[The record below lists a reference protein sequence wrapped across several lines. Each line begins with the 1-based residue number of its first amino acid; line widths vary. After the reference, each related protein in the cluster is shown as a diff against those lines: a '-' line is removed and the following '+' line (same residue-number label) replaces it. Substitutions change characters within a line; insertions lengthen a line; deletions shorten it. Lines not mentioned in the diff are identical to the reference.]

1 MKIRSEQLD
10 LIRFLGKVLDR
21 SLESRPLLHFYD
33 GKCFVRGEDVRA
45 LVDFYEGD
53 FEGSVVAEPV
63 LRILEF
69 GLPHVELKRKGE
81 GAFEIGLA
89 GEGVSGDFGGVVY
102 EVERWELPKDLDAKM
117 FKGVDLDRNFV
128 RVVANIFADS
138 KGESVNFIGLSKE
151 GDIFAADAL
160 RFLLKG
166 ELRDM
171 VFFPLT
177 ICDLVLA
184 LPQDTQLSYLHH
196 DGTYFFSDR
205 RGLLFQVAYRYTE
218 DIVNR
223 VKDRVTGWVKE
234 FKPVAVVD
242 AKMLARSMRLVSGVD
257 EIVVCNLVFEP
268 DCVIVKGLSGS
279 LKLRAG
285 VKRKGISFGIRVNI
299 GILEFLNAFEG
310 GVSIEVK
317 DNIVCLVVGDCRFVT
332 AMAG

>member
-10 LIRFLGKVLDR
+10 LVRFLDKVLDR
-21 SLESRPLLHFYD
+21 SLENRPLLHFYG

-45 LVDFYEGD
+45 LIDFYEGD

-69 GLPHVELKRKGE
+69 GLPHIELVKKGE
-81 GAFEIGLA
+81 NAFEISLA
-89 GEGVSGDFGGVVY
+89 GEGVSGGFSGVVY
-102 EVERWELPKDLDAKM
+102 EVERWELPKDIDM
-117 FKGVDLDRNFV
+117 RVFKGVDLDRDFM

-151 GDIFAADAL
+151 GDVFAADAL

-184 LPQDTQLSYLHH
+184 LPQDAQLSYLHH
-196 DGTYFFSDR
+196 DGAYFFSDR
-205 RGLLFQVAYRYTE
+205 RGLLFQVAYRYTD
-218 DIVNR
+218 DIVSR
-223 VKDRVTGWVKE
+223 VKSRVMSWIKE

-242 AKMLARSMRLVSGVD
+242 AKALARSMKLVSGVD
-257 EIVVCNLVFEP
+257 EIVVCNLVFDS
-268 DCVIVKGLSGS
+268 DCVVVKGLSGS
-279 LKLRAG
+279 LKLRAS
-285 VKRKGISFGIRVNI
+285 VIKKGISFGIRINI
-299 GILEFLNAFEG
+299 GVLEFLNAFEG
-310 GVSIEVK
+310 GVGIEIK

-332 AMAG
+332 AMAS